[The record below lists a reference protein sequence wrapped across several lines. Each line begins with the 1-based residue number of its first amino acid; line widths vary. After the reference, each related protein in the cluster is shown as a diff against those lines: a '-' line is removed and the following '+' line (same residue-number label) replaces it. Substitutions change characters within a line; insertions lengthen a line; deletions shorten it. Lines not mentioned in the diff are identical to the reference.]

1 MDRRWRAREEGEL
14 TVVTLWV
21 EANRVL
27 KQRSVCVCVCVLF
40 SQYIY
45 NLLAHLITHLI
56 RGLWSPSPSLF
67 RPVKYGR
74 PYVTGRARS

>member
-27 KQRSVCVCVCVLF
+27 KQRSVCVCVCTVLTV
-40 SQYIY
+40 
-45 NLLAHLITHLI
+45 HL
-56 RGLWSPSPSLF
+56 
-67 RPVKYGR
+67 
-74 PYVTGRARS
+74 